1 MQAQTNFQQFVSSN
15 KGKLI
20 TFKHQD
26 ATISKY
32 VVDVCGEYFTCKER
46 QTDAKIDGFYYFSDC
61 EMYKPTLI
69 ETLARHRYVVLIGEK
84 SPMCDAFFEY
94 KYCKEANNTLMVIGK
109 QLSSTN
115 PDVGYAAPYI
125 GEVWAIVE
133 GKYTKVWGKTNGGF
147 LIDGDDLKKI
157 GIRKF
162 DAISEGSKKQSREE
176 EEEIK
181 KQKVQ
186 WYKDNANDWFKLCEE
201 EGSIYS
207 DNFINIID
215 RINSEPYS
223 ESLYDVLCCYYNCLR
238 DSFLEKFQ
246 DDRKNPRVQALTK
259 RFLVLSHEFRKKFD
273 TKKVSHLVDLIDEE
287 ISIKGEEEY
296 ERLFEDKKGSVTAE
310 SSVRITSAGPVNI
323 KYAGRPMLVQVIKE
337 YTSNDGSTYVD
348 VKDMNNGQV
357 ATLIKDYID
366 EEGGASGPVKI
377 EYKGKEKTVE
387 IMNEYTHK
395 NGKSYIW
402 VRDLSDN
409 GKTKTLFKEYVK
421 YV

>member
-1 MQAQTNFQQFVSSN
+1 MNAQTQANNFQQFVSSN

-46 QTDAKIDGFYYFSDC
+46 ETDAKIDGFYYFSDC

-69 ETLARHRYVVLIGEK
+69 ETLARHRYVVLIGKK

-94 KYCKEANNTLMVIGK
+94 EYCKEANSTLMVIGK
-109 QLSSTN
+109 QLSATN

-133 GKYTKVWGKTNGGF
+133 GKYTKVWEKTNDTLF
-147 LIDGDDLKKI
+147 INGDDLKNI

-162 DAISEGSKKQSREE
+162 DAISEGTKKQSLDDDVKER
-176 EEEIK
+176 
-181 KQKVQ
+181 QKVQ
-186 WYKDNANDWFKLCEE
+186 WYKDTANDWIELCEKCGSNKPAAFKRTIKRIIE
-201 EGSIYS
+201 EEYS
-207 DNFINIID
+207 QDLYN
-215 RINSEPYS
+215 ELCYS
-223 ESLYDVLCCYYNCLR
+223 YECLR
-238 DSFLEKFQ
+238 DWVVGAFKNN
-246 DDRKNPRVQALTK
+246 RKIPRVQALTK
-259 RFLVLSHEFRKKFD
+259 RFLVLSNEFRKKFGNNIVHKLLD
-273 TKKVSHLVDLIDEE
+273 FIDEE

-296 ERLFEDKKGSVTAE
+296 ERLFEDKKGPVSAE
-310 SSVRITSAGPVNI
+310 SSVRSTTGASGPVS
-323 KYAGRPMLVQVIKE
+323 AESSVQGAFKPV
-337 YTSNDGSTYVD
+337 S
-348 VKDMNNGQV
+348 
-357 ATLIKDYID
+357 
-366 EEGGASGPVKI
+366 GASGPVKI
-377 EYKGKEKTVE
+377 EYRGKEKTVE
-387 IMNEYTHK
+387 IMNEYTHR

-402 VRDLSDN
+402 VRDLSDK

>member
-1 MQAQTNFQQFVSSN
+1 MNAQTHFQQFVSSN

-20 TFKHQD
+20 TFKHQGVD
-26 ATISKY
+26 ISKY

-46 QTDAKIDGFYYFSDC
+46 ETDAKIDGFYYFSDC
-61 EMYKPTLI
+61 DKPTLI
-69 ETLARHRYVVLIGEK
+69 ETLARHRYVVLIGKK

-94 KYCKEANNTLMVIGK
+94 KYCKEANSTLMVIGK
-109 QLSSTN
+109 QMSETN

-133 GKYTKVWGKTNGGF
+133 GKYTKVWEKTNGSL
-147 LIDGDDLKKI
+147 LINGDDLKNI
-157 GIRKF
+157 GVRKF
-162 DAISEGSKKQSREE
+162 DAISEGSKKQSLD

-207 DNFINIID
+207 DNFINIIN
-215 RINSEPYS
+215 RINIEPYS

-246 DDRKNPRVQALTK
+246 DDRKSPRVQALTK
-259 RFLVLSHEFRKKFD
+259 RFLVLTNEFRKKFGNNGVH
-273 TKKVSHLVDLIDEE
+273 KLLGLIDQE

-296 ERLFEDKKGSVTAE
+296 ERLFKDKKGSDKE
-310 SSVRITSAGPVNI
+310 PMSSGPVN
-323 KYAGRPMLVQVIKE
+323 
-337 YTSNDGSTYVD
+337 
-348 VKDMNNGQV
+348 
-357 ATLIKDYID
+357 
-366 EEGGASGPVKI
+366 I

-387 IMNEYTHK
+387 IMNEYTHR

-402 VRDLSDN
+402 VRDLSDK

>member
-1 MQAQTNFQQFVSSN
+1 MQTQANNFQQFVSSN

-69 ETLARHRYVVLIGEK
+69 ETLDRHKYVVLIGEK

-109 QLSSTN
+109 QLSATN
-115 PDVGYAAPYI
+115 PDVSYAAPYI

-133 GKYTKVWGKTNGGF
+133 GKFTKVWERTNGGF
-147 LIDGDDLKKI
+147 FINGDDLKKI
-157 GIRKF
+157 GVRKF
-162 DAISEGSKKQSREE
+162 DAISEVSKKQSLE

-186 WYKDNANDWFKLCEE
+186 WYKDTANDWVELCEKWE
-201 EGSIYS
+201 SMYS
-207 DNFINIID
+207 DNFITMMTTIKT
-215 RINSEPYS
+215 EPYS
-223 ESLYDVLCCYYNCLR
+223 NELYDGLCLSYEYLR
-238 DSFLEKFQ
+238 DSFLTTFKN
-246 DDRKNPRVQALTK
+246 DRKNPRVQALTK
-259 RFLVLSHEFRKKFD
+259 RFLILTNEFRKKFD
-273 TKKVSHLVDLIDEE
+273 TKKVCHLVDLIEQE
-287 ISIKGEEEY
+287 LSIKGKDEY
-296 ERLFEDKKGSVTAE
+296 ERMFVDKVSDKEPPVIAE
-310 SSVRITSAGPVNI
+310 SSVQSTS
-323 KYAGRPMLVQVIKE
+323 
-337 YTSNDGSTYVD
+337 
-348 VKDMNNGQV
+348 
-357 ATLIKDYID
+357 
-366 EEGGASGPVKI
+366 GASGPVKI
-377 EYKGKEKTVE
+377 EYKGKEKIVE
-387 IMNEYTHK
+387 IMNEYTHR

-402 VRDLSDN
+402 VRDLSDK